1 MENDWDKYR
10 DKIIGLGEHSLH
22 KSYYPELQK
31 KIDSL
36 EASQNN
42 LQTILNSISDAIIIH
57 DPNGRILSIND
68 QTQAIYNIN
77 KQECNKYTVFDITS
91 PEQDTS
97 NLRAIWDDVIGN
109 KPHIFEW
116 IAKPVNSHSEIEI
129 QVSVSPTLWNNQSAI
144 VAVLRDFT
152 ERKKFEHELIL
163 AKEKAEKA
171 DQLKTEFLKNM
182 SHEIRTPMNGIMGFS
197 EMLTEKDLPEDLREY
212 YAKIVQEN
220 SSDLLRIIDDILEI
234 SKLVA
239 KQISVNKEVFCLN
252 ELLIRMHAEYTL
264 MSKNDQVPIRIKDE
278 IKHCNFRIYSDKIKL
293 TKVMQK
299 LLENAIKFTDMGFI
313 ELGYTISGDELV
325 LYVKDTG
332 IGIYAKNREIIFER
346 FSKVN
351 KEPSRSGGLGLGLA
365 ISHEYAKLLEG
376 AITIDS
382 EVGKG
387 STFYFKVPY
396 KKN

>member
-1 MENDWDKYR
+1 MENEWDKYR

-57 DPNGRILSIND
+57 DLDGRILSIND
-68 QTQAIYNIN
+68 QTQAIYNIDKN
-77 KQECNKYTVFDITS
+77 DCDKYTIYDITS
-91 PEQDTS
+91 PNQDAKGLESIWSDVLS
-97 NLRAIWDDVIGN
+97 NQ
-109 KPHIFEW
+109 PHIFEW
-116 IAKPVNSHSEIEI
+116 LAKPVDSFEEIEI
-129 QVSVSPTLWNNQSAI
+129 QVSLSPTLWNNQSAI

-152 ERKKFEHELIL
+152 ERKKFEQELIL

-171 DQLKTEFLKNM
+171 DQLKMEFLKNM

-197 EMLTEKDLPEDLREY
+197 EMLTEKDLSEDLRDY

-220 SSDLLRIIDDILEI
+220 TSDLLRIIDDILEI

-239 KQISVNKEVFCLN
+239 KQISVNNEVFCLN
-252 ELLIRMHAEYTL
+252 ELLIRMQAEYTL
-264 MSKNDQVPIRIKDE
+264 MSKNDEVPIRINEE
-278 IKHCNFRIYSDKIKL
+278 IKQHNFRIYTDKLML
-293 TKVMQK
+293 TKVMQNI
-299 LLENAIKFTDMGFI
+299 LENAINFTDKGFI
-313 ELGYTISGDELV
+313 ELGYKIVGDELV
-325 LYVKDTG
+325 LYVRDTG
-332 IGIYAKNREIIFER
+332 IGIIPKNREVIFER

-351 KEPSRSGGLGLGLA
+351 KELPRSGGLGLGLA
-365 ISHEYAKLLEG
+365 ISQEYAKLLNG
-376 AITIDS
+376 SITIDS
-382 EVGKG
+382 AIDKG
-387 STFYFKVPY
+387 STFYFTVPY

>member
-1 MENDWDKYR
+1 MENEWDKYR

-57 DPNGRILSIND
+57 DLDGRILSVND
-68 QTQAIYNIN
+68 QTQAIFNIDKN
-77 KQECNKYTVFDITS
+77 ECDKYTVFDITS

-97 NLRAIWDDVIGN
+97 KLRAIWDDVIGN

-116 IAKPVNSHSEIEI
+116 IAKPVNTYSEIEI
-129 QVSVSPTLWNNQSAI
+129 QVSLSPTIWNNQSAI

-152 ERKKFEHELIL
+152 ERKKFEQELIL

-197 EMLTEKDLPEDLREY
+197 EMLTEKDLPEDLRDY

-239 KQISVNKEVFCLN
+239 KQVSVNNEVFCLN
-252 ELLIRMHAEYTL
+252 ELLIRMQAEYTL
-264 MSKNDQVPIRIKDE
+264 RSKKEEVPIRINE
-278 IKHCNFRIYSDKIKL
+278 AIKQHSFRIYTDKLML
-293 TKVMQK
+293 TKVMQNI
-299 LLENAIKFTDMGFI
+299 LENAINFTDKGFI
-313 ELGYTISGDELV
+313 ELGYNIVGEELV

-332 IGIYAKNREIIFER
+332 IGIYPKNRVLIFER

-351 KEPSRSGGLGLGLA
+351 KELSRPGGLGLGLA
-365 ISHEYAKLLEG
+365 ISQEYVKLLNG
-376 AITIDS
+376 SITIDS
-382 EVGKG
+382 EINKG
-387 STFYFKVPY
+387 SIFYVRVPY

>member
-1 MENDWDKYR
+1 MENEWDKYR

-57 DPNGRILSIND
+57 DLDGRILSIND
-68 QTQAIYNIN
+68 QTQAIYNIDKN
-77 KQECNKYTVFDITS
+77 DCDKYTIYDITS
-91 PEQDTS
+91 PNQDAKGLESIWSDVLS
-97 NLRAIWDDVIGN
+97 NQ
-109 KPHIFEW
+109 PHIFEW
-116 IAKPVNSHSEIEI
+116 LAKPVDSFEEIEI
-129 QVSVSPTLWNNQSAI
+129 QVSLSPTLWNNQSAI

-152 ERKKFEHELIL
+152 ERKKFEQELIL

-171 DQLKTEFLKNM
+171 DQLKMEFLKNM

-197 EMLTEKDLPEDLREY
+197 EMLTEKDLSEDLRDY

-220 SSDLLRIIDDILEI
+220 TSDLLRIIDDILEI

-239 KQISVNKEVFCLN
+239 KQISVNNEVFCLN
-252 ELLIRMHAEYTL
+252 ELLIRMQAEYTL
-264 MSKNDQVPIRIKDE
+264 MSKNDEVPIRINEE
-278 IKHCNFRIYSDKIKL
+278 IKQHNFRIYTDKLML
-293 TKVMQK
+293 TKVMQNI
-299 LLENAIKFTDMGFI
+299 LENAINFTDKGFI
-313 ELGYTISGDELV
+313 ELGYKIVGDELV
-325 LYVKDTG
+325 LYVRDTG
-332 IGIYAKNREIIFER
+332 IGIIPKNREIIFER

-351 KEPSRSGGLGLGLA
+351 KELPRSGGLGLGLA
-365 ISHEYAKLLEG
+365 ISQEYAKLLNG
-376 AITIDS
+376 SITIDS
-382 EVGKG
+382 AIDKG
-387 STFYFKVPY
+387 STFYFTVPY